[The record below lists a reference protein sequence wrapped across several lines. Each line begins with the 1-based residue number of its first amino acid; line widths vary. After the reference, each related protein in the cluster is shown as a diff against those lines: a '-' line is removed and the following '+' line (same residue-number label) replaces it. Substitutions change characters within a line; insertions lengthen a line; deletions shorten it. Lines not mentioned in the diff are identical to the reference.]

1 MVGIKCYFW
10 TSLVSLF
17 VPLSLL
23 LLSHSKATGEMFA
36 SKSGWWKR
44 RSEQSIFD
52 ADADLWDD
60 EGMND
65 IEGQE
70 VLIETWGIAPSQVSE
85 TGLMAVMGNVNGIEL
100 ETFRL
105 MLIISG
111 LAAGISAV
119 LCLLV
124 SLTIIYCARR
134 NIGTRLLLLNEKVN
148 VLEARLAKCQLP
160 ERLLLRLCKATGVSY
175 ERVLSERQQA
185 AQDIASDERMLMDE
199 IASLSKQ
206 SLSDLKN
213 EVKIEALDLK
223 ADQVI
228 ADAVEEYENLPQA
241 IVATENAG
249 GLRKTPPL
257 ANALQKLPD
266 GDTKQKVGEVEPRG
280 FNEKQGWSAVRTNQT
295 QEGGLMDTSANVNME
310 IRAPTYAAM
319 VDVNDPNYQ
328 TLRFI
333 SNKDV
338 FENKTKSPGWFNR
351 KSYFS

>member
-23 LLSHSKATGEMFA
+23 LLSHSKAT
-36 SKSGWWKR
+36 
-44 RSEQSIFD
+44 
-52 ADADLWDD
+52 
-60 EGMND
+60 
-65 IEGQE
+65 
-70 VLIETWGIAPSQVSE
+70 
-85 TGLMAVMGNVNGIEL
+85 
-100 ETFRL
+100 
-105 MLIISG
+105 
-111 LAAGISAV
+111 
-119 LCLLV
+119 
-124 SLTIIYCARR
+124 
-134 NIGTRLLLLNEKVN
+134 
-148 VLEARLAKCQLP
+148 
-160 ERLLLRLCKATGVSY
+160 
-175 ERVLSERQQA
+175 
-185 AQDIASDERMLMDE
+185 
-199 IASLSKQ
+199 
-206 SLSDLKN
+206 
-213 EVKIEALDLK
+213 
-223 ADQVI
+223 
-228 ADAVEEYENLPQA
+228 
-241 IVATENAG
+241 
-249 GLRKTPPL
+249 
-257 ANALQKLPD
+257 D